1 MSFGFILETES
12 HHVGQTDFELAP
24 VPARIMDVQ
33 HHVGSFLSHYSQ
45 FSAKAVGLVFG
56 LCML

>member
-24 VPARIMDVQ
+24 VPARIVGVQ
-33 HHVGSFLSHYSQ
+33 HHIGSFLSHYSQ
-45 FSAKAVGLVFG
+45 FSAKAAGLVF
-56 LCML
+56 